1 MARHNRQGDG
11 TDQRGHRYRIS
22 YQPDWLDRIRVT
34 RRLSSGRQST
44 KTLFRNPLRHPQ
56 VPTGDLIRTTI
67 ESPEQGLHVEVAL
80 RADPDRV
87 DEVAVVWRATGGPTP
102 SMNRVGLTL
111 QSFRP
116 GRLPESHG

>member
-1 MARHNRQGDG
+1 MSRHNRQGDG

-34 RRLSSGRQST
+34 RRLPTGRQST
-44 KTLFRNPLRHPQ
+44 KTLFQNPLRRPQ
-56 VPTGDLIRTTI
+56 VPAGELVRTTI
-67 ESPEQGLHVEVAL
+67 ESPEQDLRVEVAL
-80 RADPDRV
+80 RADPDRI

-116 GRLPESHG
+116 VRRPESDG